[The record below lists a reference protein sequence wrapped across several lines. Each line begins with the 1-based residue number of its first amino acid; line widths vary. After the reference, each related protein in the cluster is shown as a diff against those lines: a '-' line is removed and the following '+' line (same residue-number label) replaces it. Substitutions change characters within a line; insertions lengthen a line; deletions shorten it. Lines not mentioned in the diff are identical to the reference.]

1 MKRDKFVYNIKNFHF
16 FFLCFCLLRGN
27 LFTCMKKPL
36 KVKLIFS
43 YWKRLLKGNFYED
56 LEKEQRKGNA

>member
-1 MKRDKFVYNIKNFHF
+1 MKR
-16 FFLCFCLLRGN
+16 
-27 LFTCMKKPL
+27 PL

-56 LEKEQRKGNA
+56 LEKEQRKETLEDTTEVY